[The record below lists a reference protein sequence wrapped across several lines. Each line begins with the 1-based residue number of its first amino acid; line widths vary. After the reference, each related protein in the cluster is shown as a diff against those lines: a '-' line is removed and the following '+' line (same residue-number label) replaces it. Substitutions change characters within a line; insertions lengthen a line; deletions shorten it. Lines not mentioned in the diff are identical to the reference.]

1 MTAVPDNGEHIFLK
15 PCRGPDRLMRMKRFS
30 WILPLVFTL
39 PLTAREAPPLP
50 SELSAYVLEPA
61 PETKGLLLKKGDRL
75 AILGDSI
82 TEQKRYSV
90 IVETYLTGCLPELEI
105 TARQFGWSGEQASG
119 FIKRMEND
127 VLRFQPT
134 IATSCYGMN
143 DFRYVPFDQKIA
155 DDYRKNQT
163 TIVDAF
169 KKAGARFVVGSPG
182 IIDSVPHWVKTASGT
197 KQDLN
202 LSLSK
207 FRNVALEVAK
217 TENVAFADVYRPML
231 VANQVAQKKYG
242 GTFMVAGKDGVHP
255 LWTGHLIMA
264 YAFLKG
270 LGVDGD
276 IGTITYDASSGK
288 ATASNGHEILSSAGG
303 TLSLRST
310 KLPFSSA
317 PKELDSDDSIT
328 AGRALVPFDDELNR
342 LTLKLTT
349 PAAAS
354 YDVTWG
360 ETTKR
365 YTAQEL
371 TAGVNLAKDFP
382 VHPLSSAFKKIW
394 DAVADKQAYET
405 EQIKKQFHGPEGKAD
420 MEATVTKTEKTRS
433 EKAAAIAAAKQPVDH
448 NLVIKAAE

>member
-1 MTAVPDNGEHIFLK
+1 MAMT
-15 PCRGPDRLMRMKRFS
+15 RLS
-30 WILPLVFTL
+30 WILPMIFAL
-39 PLTAREAPPLP
+39 PLNAREAPTLP
-50 SELSAYVLEPA
+50 AELSDYVLDAALEAKEP
-61 PETKGLLLKKGDRL
+61 LLKNGDRL

-90 IVETYLTGCLPELEI
+90 IIEAYITGCLPELDI
-105 TARQFGWSGEQASG
+105 TTRQYGWSGEQAGG

-127 VLRFQPT
+127 VLRFKPT

-155 DDYRKNQT
+155 DEYRKNQT
-163 TIVDAF
+163 TIVQAF

-197 KQDLN
+197 KKDLN

-217 TENVAFADVYRPML
+217 AENVGFADVYQPML
-231 VANQVAQKKYG
+231 IANHVGQKKYG
-242 GTFMVAGKDGVHP
+242 SNFMVAGKDGVHP
-255 LWTGHLIMA
+255 LWTGHVIMA

-276 IGTITYDASSGK
+276 LGTITYDEASGK
-288 ATASNGHEILSSAGG
+288 ATSVNGHEILSSADGKV
-303 TLSLRST
+303 TVRST

-317 PKELDSDDSIT
+317 LKALDSDDSIT
-328 AGRALVPFDDELNR
+328 AARALIPFDDELNR
-342 LTLKLTT
+342 LTLKLNGPKAT
-349 PAAAS
+349 A

-365 YTAQEL
+365 YTAAEL
-371 TAGVNLAKDFP
+371 STGVNLAKDFP
-382 VHPLSSAFKKIW
+382 IHPLSAPFRKIFE
-394 DAVADKQAYET
+394 AVTDKQNYET
-405 EQIKKQFHGPEGKAD
+405 EQIKKLVHGAEGKAD
-420 MEATVTKTEKTRS
+420 MEGIFEKS
-433 EKAAAIAAAKQPVDH
+433 EKVRAEKVAAIAALRKPVEH
-448 NLVIKAAE
+448 SILIKAAQ